1 VDLPYNERSHILSP
15 SSTKRRFPVL
25 DEALWRRME
34 DIFPVR
40 VTRSWADRV
49 QAVNG
54 PLGRQVFPQ
63 ATELVSNPLDVPD
76 PVGEEG
82 RMPVPWVIQKHEDRA
97 LLLVTRQ
104 CHLHCRYCFRRDLDG
119 EAEPSAEAL
128 QAAINYLCDSGVRE
142 VILSGGDP
150 LVLPTARLAQIVDAL
165 RPDVPLIRIHSRAP
179 ITCPSRVDAALVEM
193 LRGRAP
199 LWMVVHCNHP
209 AELSDA
215 VRSSLNQLVDAGIP
229 VLNQSVLLRGVND
242 SVDVLA
248 ELSEALLELRV
259 KPYYLHHPD
268 AVPGGGAFRVSV
280 EAGLA
285 LHNALR
291 HRVSGLGLPAYVID
305 PPEGTGKVPVAE
317 WVSNSVPS
325 GD

>member
-1 VDLPYNERSHILSP
+1 MQTPYNERGHLLSP
-15 SSTKRRFPVL
+15 SALKRRFVGI
-25 DEALWRRME
+25 DQALWRRLE
-34 DIFPVR
+34 GVFPVR

-49 QAVNG
+49 RSIDG
-54 PLGRQVFPQ
+54 PLGLQVFPV
-63 ATELVSNPLDVPD
+63 ASELDADPLDVAD

-82 RMPVPWVIQKHEDRA
+82 RMPVPWVISKHKDRA

-119 EAEPSAEAL
+119 ESEPSRQTL
-128 QAAINYLCDSGVRE
+128 DAAIAHLRASGVKE

-150 LVLPTARLAQIVDAL
+150 LVLSTPRLRRIIDAL
-165 RPDVPLIRIHSRAP
+165 RPDIPLIRIHTRAP
-179 ITCPSRVDAALVEM
+179 ITCPSRVDSELVVM
-193 LRGRAP
+193 LQRCAP

-209 AELSDA
+209 AEISVEVASALG
-215 VRSSLNQLVDAGIP
+215 RLVDAGIP
-229 VLNQSVLLRGVND
+229 VLNQSVLLKGVND
-242 SVDVLA
+242 DVEVLT
-248 ELSEALLELRV
+248 ELSEALLALRV

-268 AVPGGGAFRVSV
+268 AVVGGGAFRVTV
-280 EAGLA
+280 QEGLA

-317 WVSNSVPS
+317 WVANSLPS
-325 GD
+325 GE